1 MVSSLLQILP
11 PIGQSFETT
20 HAKTSSSSASTFT
33 INEKENTALRLSKR
47 VIDHRHDPL
56 LHARRRRSS
65 DPFLHTEQAH
75 GTFVVLQSIH
85 SFISLMLHTQ
95 FPSIAQSQKGD
106 HDESTHDPT
115 SSSLSVH
122 SSSSNN
128 RSRSSPYMMSPTDHD
143 GGILPKT
150 PTGSIPIPKSHIS
163 NHPSVCQ
170 ETNDVDDDPVDGF
183 QFDTHTLCKRE
194 SRPDIFDLSWSYI
207 TSSSSSLFNHT
218 SSHRN
223 VTEAPPCQPQA
234 QQEAPMW
241 TKTHC
246 YVRDVRS
253 NASEFRMLAAEVN
266 MVRASKI
273 TRPLRNRHWLEK
285 RPDTFVWGRKTC
297 LRIVNV
303 GEHNK

>member
-20 HAKTSSSSASTFT
+20 HAKTSSSTTTLT
-33 INEKENTALRLSKR
+33 INEKENTALWLSKAI
-47 VIDHRHDPL
+47 IDHTPAHRHDPL

-65 DPFLHTEQAH
+65 DPLLHTEQAH

-85 SFISLMLHTQ
+85 SFISLMLHTR
-95 FPSIAQSQKGD
+95 FPSIIQSEKGYQN
-106 HDESTHDPT
+106 THDPSST
-115 SSSLSVH
+115 SSSSSVH
-122 SSSSNN
+122 SSNN
-128 RSRSSPYMMSPTDHD
+128 RSQSSPYMMSPTDHD
-143 GGILPKT
+143 GGNLPKT
-150 PTGSIPIPKSHIS
+150 PTGSIPIPKSYIG
-163 NHPSVCQ
+163 VCQ
-170 ETNDVDDDPVDGF
+170 ETDDVDPVEEF
-183 QFDTHTLCKRE
+183 RFDTYTLCKRE
-194 SRPDIFDLSWSYI
+194 QRPDIFDLSWSFF
-207 TSSSSSLFNHT
+207 SSSPSSSLFDHQ
-218 SSHRN
+218 SHN
-223 VTEAPPCQPQA
+223 VTEAAPPCQPQA

-241 TKTHC
+241 TRTHC

-253 NASEFRMLAAEVN
+253 NANEFRMLAAEIN

-303 GEHNK
+303 GEHNKQ